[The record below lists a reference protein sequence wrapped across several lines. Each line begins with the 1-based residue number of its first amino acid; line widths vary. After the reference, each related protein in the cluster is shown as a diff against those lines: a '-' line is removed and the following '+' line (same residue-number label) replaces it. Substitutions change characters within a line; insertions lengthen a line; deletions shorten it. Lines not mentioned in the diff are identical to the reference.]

1 MPLKSKLII
10 LLVAFTLVP
19 LVLAG
24 AFAFSRARNI
34 LETVRIAQLNS
45 IADLKKDK
53 IETFFN
59 ERMSGMRSAQH
70 FLNVRK
76 NLPLLSSGTGA
87 AKAAALRELDGQLK
101 SFQTAFGYL
110 NVMLTDR
117 QGRVVYVSNKKHRQE
132 DLSNFFPDRR
142 AFKEGGKGIYF
153 TDVFAGGITDAGFKM
168 FSVAPI
174 QGLTGEFVGEIVFE
188 IDMGPIYQFI
198 RDSTGLGE
206 TGEALIVK

>member
-24 AFAFSRARNI
+24 TFAFSRARNI

-59 ERMSGMRSAQH
+59 ERMSGMRSAQY

-76 NLPLLSSGTGA
+76 NLPLLSRGTGA
-87 AKAAALRELDGQLK
+87 AKTTALRELDGQLK

-117 QGRVVYVSNKKHRQE
+117 QGRVVYVSNERHRQE
-132 DLSNFFPDRR
+132 DLGNFFPDMR
-142 AFKEGGKGIYF
+142 AF
-153 TDVFAGGITDAGFKM
+153 
-168 FSVAPI
+168 
-174 QGLTGEFVGEIVFE
+174 
-188 IDMGPIYQFI
+188 
-198 RDSTGLGE
+198 
-206 TGEALIVK
+206 